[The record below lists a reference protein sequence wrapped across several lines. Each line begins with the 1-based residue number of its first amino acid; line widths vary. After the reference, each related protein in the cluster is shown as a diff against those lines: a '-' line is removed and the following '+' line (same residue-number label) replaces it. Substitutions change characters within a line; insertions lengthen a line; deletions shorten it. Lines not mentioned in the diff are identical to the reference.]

1 MINITFPD
9 GNVRTYEAGTTAID
23 VAKSLSN
30 SLAKKVLAVKVNN
43 EVWDA
48 NRPITQDAALS
59 LLTWDNTE
67 GKETFWHSSAHL
79 MAEALQDLYPGIKF
93 TIGPPIE
100 QGFYYDVDLGGKSI
114 SSDDFAKIEKK
125 MLELAKQNNPYV
137 RRNVTK
143 AEALETYKDNPYK
156 TELIEGLEEGNIT
169 FYTQGKFVDLCRG
182 PHIPHTGYV
191 KATKLRNISAAYW
204 RGDDKNAQLTRLYG
218 ITFPSQA
225 ELDEYNKFLEEAERR
240 NHKKLGLALGLF
252 TFSEKV
258 GQGLPLWLPKGAL
271 LRSLLQDFLQTEQIK
286 RGYKMV
292 ATPHIGKKRI
302 VRNIGALC
310 QIW

>member
-125 MLELAKQNNPYV
+125 CSSWLNKTTLMC
-137 RRNVTK
+137 
-143 AEALETYKDNPYK
+143 AET
-156 TELIEGLEEGNIT
+156 
-169 FYTQGKFVDLCRG
+169 
-182 PHIPHTGYV
+182 
-191 KATKLRNISAAYW
+191 
-204 RGDDKNAQLTRLYG
+204 
-218 ITFPSQA
+218 
-225 ELDEYNKFLEEAERR
+225 
-240 NHKKLGLALGLF
+240 
-252 TFSEKV
+252 
-258 GQGLPLWLPKGAL
+258 
-271 LRSLLQDFLQTEQIK
+271 
-286 RGYKMV
+286 
-292 ATPHIGKKRI
+292 
-302 VRNIGALC
+302 
-310 QIW
+310 